1 MELFISTEQ
10 QRKWVSKLTELG
22 REFAKDAQERD
33 EAGTY
38 PAAQIRKLAE
48 SGYTALAVP
57 EEFGGAGAGVYDMVL
72 YQETIARFDEN
83 IALSVGWNLGV
94 PGGIFE
100 QRSWNPEML
109 KFFAK
114 ELQDGALV
122 NRAVSE
128 AATGSPSRGG
138 KPGTIAV
145 RDGDSYVISGR
156 KSFTTGSPALTYF
169 LTSAW
174 VKDKERVGFFLL
186 HRDLDGL
193 SIDETWDVV
202 SMRGTGSHDLVLEQV
217 RVDEGALVELPVR
230 KPGGPSFD
238 GWLLHMPAAYLGIA
252 QAARDYAVDFAGRHA
267 PNSIRGPISQLPNV
281 RQLIGEIDL
290 ELSQARHVLY
300 SVADA
305 HDDPARRPSLGHEV
319 TVAKTTVTNAAISI
333 VDKAMR
339 VAGAKSLQRNNPL
352 QRYYRNVRAGLHNP
366 PADDMAVRAL
376 ADQALGQ
383 RHDEPSPKN

>member
-1 MELFISTEQ
+1 
-10 QRKWVSKLTELG
+10 
-22 REFAKDAQERD
+22 

-38 PAAQIRKLAE
+38 PAEQIQKLAE

-57 EEFGGAGAGVYDMVL
+57 EEFGGAGAGVHDMVL

-83 IALSVGWNLGV
+83 LALSVGWNLGV

-109 KFFAK
+109 EFFAK

-186 HRDLDGL
+186 HRE
-193 SIDETWDVV
+193 I
-202 SMRGTGSHDLVLEQV
+202 
-217 RVDEGALVELPVR
+217 
-230 KPGGPSFD
+230 
-238 GWLLHMPAAYLGIA
+238 
-252 QAARDYAVDFAGRHA
+252 GR
-267 PNSIRGPISQLPNV
+267 
-281 RQLIGEIDL
+281 
-290 ELSQARHVLY
+290 
-300 SVADA
+300 A
-305 HDDPARRPSLGHEV
+305 HD
-319 TVAKTTVTNAAISI
+319 
-333 VDKAMR
+333 
-339 VAGAKSLQRNNPL
+339 
-352 QRYYRNVRAGLHNP
+352 
-366 PADDMAVRAL
+366 
-376 ADQALGQ
+376 
-383 RHDEPSPKN
+383 

>member
-1 MELFISTEQ
+1 MELFIRTEQ
-10 QRKWVSKLTELG
+10 QREWVGRLTELG
-22 REFAKDAQERD
+22 REFAEDAQARD
-33 EAGTY
+33 EAGAY
-38 PAAQIRKLAE
+38 PSAQIQQLAA

-57 EEFGGAGAGVYDMVL
+57 EDFGGAGAGVHDMVL

-83 IALSVGWNLGV
+83 LALSVGWNLGV

-100 QRSWNPEML
+100 QRSWSSEML
-109 KFFAK
+109 EFFAK
-114 ELQDGALV
+114 ELKGGALV

-138 KPGTIAV
+138 KPGTVAV
-145 RDGDSYVISGR
+145 RDGNSYVISGR
-156 KSFTTGSPALTYF
+156 KSFTTGSPSLTYF

-174 VKDKERVGFFLL
+174 VEDKGRVGFFLL

-217 RVDEGALVELPVR
+217 RVDEGALVELPFR
-230 KPGGPSFD
+230 KPGGPAFD

-252 QAARDYAVDFAGRHA
+252 QAARDYAVDFAGKHA
-267 PNSIRGPISQLPNV
+267 PNSIKGPISQLPNV

-290 ELSQARHVLY
+290 ELAQARHVLY

-305 HDDPARRPSLGHEV
+305 HDDPARRPHLGHEV
-319 TVAKTTVTNAAISI
+319 PVAKTTVTNAAISI

-339 VAGAKSLQRNNPL
+339 VAGAKSLQRTNPL

-376 ADQALGQ
+376 ADLALGQ
-383 RHDEPSPKN
+383 LQDEPSAKN

>member
-1 MELFISTEQ
+1 MELFI
-10 QRKWVSKLTELG
+10 RTELQ
-22 REFAKDAQERD
+22 REWVAKLNALGMVFAEDAQERD

-38 PAAQIRKLAE
+38 PAEQIRALAD

-57 EEFGGAGAGVYDMVL
+57 EEFGGAGAGVHDMVL
-72 YQETIARFDEN
+72 FQETLAKYDEN
-83 IALSVGWNLGV
+83 VALSIGWNLGV

-100 QRSWNPEML
+100 QRSWPEEML
-109 KFFAK
+109 QFFAG
-114 ELQDGALV
+114 ELLGGALV

-138 KPGTIAV
+138 RPGTVAV
-145 RDGDSYVISGR
+145 RDGDSYIVSGR
-156 KSFTTGSPALTYF
+156 KSFSTGSPALTYF

-174 VKDKERVGFFLL
+174 IEEKERIGFFLL
-186 HRDLDGL
+186 HKDLDGL

-202 SMRGTGSHDLVLEQV
+202 SMRGTGSHDLVLDGV
-217 RVDEGALVELPVR
+217 RVDEGALVELPV
-230 KPGGPSFD
+230 KNAGGPKFD
-238 GWLLHMPAAYLGIA
+238 GWLLHLPATYLGIA
-252 QAARDYAVDFAGRHA
+252 QAARDYAVEFAGSHA
-267 PNSIRGPISQLPNV
+267 PNSVKGPISQLPNV

-305 HDDPARRPSLGHEV
+305 HDDPARRPHLGNEV
-319 TVAKTTVTNAAISI
+319 PVAKTAVTNAAISI

-339 VAGAKSLQRNNPL
+339 VVGAKSLQRTNPL

-366 PADDMAVRAL
+366 PADDMTIRSL
-376 ADQALGQ
+376 AEEALG
-383 RHDEPSPKN
+383 HGINEPSVGK

>member
-1 MELFISTEQ
+1 MELFIRTKQ
-10 QRKWVSKLTELG
+10 QKEWVRRLTELG
-22 REFAKDAQERD
+22 REFAEDAQERD

-38 PAAQIRKLAE
+38 PTEQIRKLAE

-57 EEFGGAGAGVYDMVL
+57 EEFGGAGAGVHDMVL
-72 YQETIARFDEN
+72 FQETIARFDEN

-100 QRSWNPEML
+100 QRSWSGEML
-109 KFFAK
+109 EFFAK
-114 ELQDGALV
+114 ELQGGALV

-138 KPGTIAV
+138 KPGTVAV

-156 KSFTTGSPALTYF
+156 KSFTTGSPSLTYY

-174 VKDKERVGFFLL
+174 VEDKERVGFFLL
-186 HRDLDGL
+186 HRDLKGL

-217 RVDEGALVELPVR
+217 QVDEGALVELPVR

-252 QAARDYAVDFAGRHA
+252 QAARDYAVDFAGKHA
-267 PNSIRGPISQLPNV
+267 PNSIKGPISQLPNV

-305 HDDPARRPSLGHEV
+305 HDDPERRPHLGHEV
-319 TVAKTTVTNAAISI
+319 PVAKTTVTNAAISI

-339 VAGAKSLQRNNPL
+339 VAGAKSLQRTNPL

-366 PADDMAVRAL
+366 PADDMATRAL

-383 RHDEPSPKN
+383 HQDKHSPKK

>member
-1 MELFISTEQ
+1 MELFIRTEQ

-38 PAAQIRKLAE
+38 PAEQIQKLAE

-57 EEFGGAGAGVYDMVL
+57 EEFGGAGAGVHDMVL

-83 IALSVGWNLGV
+83 LALSVGWNLGV

-109 KFFAK
+109 EFFAK

-174 VKDKERVGFFLL
+174 VEDKEQVGFFLL

-217 RVDEGALVELPVR
+217 RVDVGALVELPVR

-319 TVAKTTVTNAAISI
+319 TVAKTTVTNAAILI

-383 RHDEPSPKN
+383 RLDEPSPKN